1 MFKLHQGAEFHS
13 HYLAGGQLHM
23 VHRGAVK
30 SQRKL
35 NITGGLPVLWIQ
47 LISFSSLIE
56 ISSWF
61 DVLWGIRV
69 PITAGRDHRKVSV
82 TTGAEDHDFQ
92 PHFLSSQGFLAL
104 FSAWLDVIVR

>member
-1 MFKLHQGAEFHS
+1 MFKLHRGAEFHS

-23 VHRGAVK
+23 VRREAVK

-35 NITGGLPVLWIQ
+35 NITGGLPVMWIQ
-47 LISFSSLIE
+47 LIFFFFSLIE

-69 PITAGRDHRKVSV
+69 PIAAGRDHEKVSV
-82 TTGAEDHDFQ
+82 TKG
-92 PHFLSSQGFLAL
+92 
-104 FSAWLDVIVR
+104 RC